1 MNSRFWLLA
10 LFALVVGALIPIQ
23 AATNAAM
30 SKALGGISYASLML
44 FGVSFL
50 VVVAWILINRVAVP
64 PVAMFQSAPVY
75 GWLGGFIVATYVL
88 AITFLAPRLG
98 VGNAICFIVTGQ
110 IFAAVLIDQFGWFG
124 APVQA
129 LTWTRVA
136 GVVLM
141 VAGLFLAKRA

>member
-1 MNSRFWLLA
+1 MSSRFWLLA
-10 LFALVVGALIPIQ
+10 LLALVVGALIPIQ

-30 SKALGGISYASLML
+30 SKSLGGISYASLVL
-44 FGVSFL
+44 FGVSL
-50 VVVAWILINRVAVP
+50 VVVVAWILASQATLPSAAAFR
-64 PVAMFQSAPVY
+64 SAPAY

-88 AITFLAPRLG
+88 SITFLAPRLG

-110 IFAAVLIDQFGWFG
+110 IFAAVVIDQFGLFG

-129 LTWTRVA
+129 LSWTRVA

-141 VAGLFLAKRA
+141 IAGLFLAKRA